1 VKSHLLAGLAMTTLL
16 VGAENAADIAGVKEW
31 EWMVGGGIE
40 YALANGWT
48 SRLEYDHIETPGTSV
63 PFPTVALIN
72 IQDISVRKWID
83 VVKLGVNYRFDWS
96 PFAGML

>member
-1 VKSHLLAGLAMTTLL
+1 MTTLL
-16 VGAENAADIAGVKEW
+16 VGAENAVDIAGVKEW
-31 EWMVGGGIE
+31 GWMVGGGIE

-48 SRLEYDHIETPGTSV
+48 ARLEYDHIETPGTSV